1 MKQGFTLIELIITIV
16 IMAGVFAV
24 IPKIMFVAG
33 KSDAFALKQD
43 ALSQALSLT
52 HIASRLAW
60 DENNTDHLDIL
71 QTHSTYF
78 KCNTAQKLRTGSY
91 LSSGGRRC
99 EQNLFASLSLGTE
112 SAEDDYLVFDD
123 IDDFNGSE
131 INASMFGKK
140 KYQLSNRVVYLTD
153 NITYDNGTLLN
164 IDLSLSSNSNTSTNI
179 KKFISKVR
187 YIGNRGKKRTIAT
200 FTYYSTNIG
209 QISLAYRNW

>member
-1 MKQGFTLIELIITIV
+1 MKRGFTLIELIISIV

-24 IPKIMFVAG
+24 IPKIMLVAG

-71 QTHSTYF
+71 QTQSTYF
-78 KCNTAQKLRTGSY
+78 ECNTTKKLRAGSY
-91 LSSGGRRC
+91 LTPDGRRC
-99 EQNLFASLSLGTE
+99 EQNLFASFSLG
-112 SAEDDYLVFDD
+112 ADAGEDDYLTFDD

-131 INASMFGKK
+131 VNAFVSGKK
-140 KYQLSNRVVYLTD
+140 KYQLSNRVVYLED
-153 NITYDNGTLLN
+153 NITDDNGTILH
-164 IDLSLSSNSNTSTNI
+164 IDLSLSNDSNRSTNI
-179 KKFISKVR
+179 KKFTSKVR
-187 YIGNRGKKRTIAT
+187 YIGNRGKERNISSFA
-200 FTYYSTNIG
+200 YYSTNIG